1 MVFELENYLLKLD
14 IIKNMKKATFAAG
27 CFWHVEEVFSKTP
40 GVKSTQVGYT
50 GGNLE
55 NPTYEQV
62 CTDTTGHAEAIEVEY
77 EPEEISYKELL
88 KVFFENHNPTTP
100 NRQGPDVG
108 IQYRSAIFCHDVD
121 QEELAK
127 DVKEK
132 LNPIAKEKFGNE
144 IVTEIKS
151 AVQFY
156 RAEEYH
162 QKYFQK
168 H

>member
-1 MVFELENYLLKLD
+1 MVFELENYLLKSD

-50 GGNLE
+50 GGDLE

-88 KVFFENHNPTTP
+88 KVFFENHNPTTS

-108 IQYRSAIFCHDVD
+108 IQYRSAIFCHDTN

-127 DVKEK
+127 EVKEK

>member
-1 MVFELENYLLKLD
+1 
-14 IIKNMKKATFAAG
+14 MKKATFAAG

-62 CTDTTGHAEAIEVEY
+62 CTDRTGHAEAIEVEY

-100 NRQGPDVG
+100 NRQGPDFG
-108 IQYRSAIFCHDVD
+108 IQYRSAIFCHDSE

-127 DVKEK
+127 EIKEK
-132 LNPIAKEKFGNE
+132 LNQIFVGNYTFVRSKFYNFCMTSGSFTYFFVSN
-144 IVTEIKS
+144 IRIISSTVTN
-151 AVQFY
+151 FC
-156 RAEEYH
+156 
-162 QKYFQK
+162 
-168 H
+168 